1 MAEHVKT
8 RIILTIIIGLFGL
21 MCFGFAVTVTDKYK
35 TQRDRANL
43 LEKKLVA
50 GKEEILKIPEMREKL
65 IQAEENA
72 ASAQSELQSVQ
83 EELDETT
90 AQLEE
95 AQGELEDLKAQLAA
109 VSPAPEKVEV
119 VSSGEI
125 EETNKKIALLTE
137 ERSYLQTELSKAR
150 ETIKGFKEKGIP
162 EKVVTRVETKTVVK
176 EVPDKTLLAKLSE
189 AEEKVKG
196 LQEKIALLESKK
208 AMVLG
213 GTKEKEIVATP
224 GIQRGLGAE
233 FRKKAKEEVAG
244 MQYKEIPSL
253 DPLIEIKNHVDIVN
267 AKITQLLTYASEKGD
282 RRVRIGLNAYKGSE
296 TALTEKDEISRSLN
310 EIMEHYT
317 KIGDI
322 INDCEIFTSLEKGLA
337 KNSLSK
343 RISKYIAQLLSKNE
357 AGGFKIHKDADIKL
371 LLSKIQE
378 EQKYFFKPA
387 ERLAAR

>member
-35 TQRDRANL
+35 IQRDRANL

-72 ASAQSELQSVQ
+72 ASAQSELKSVQ

-95 AQGELEDLKAQLAA
+95 AQGELEDIKAQLAA
-109 VSPAPEKVEV
+109 AGAVPEEGETISSAEV
-119 VSSGEI
+119 KEA
-125 EETNKKIALLTE
+125 EEKIALLTK
-137 ERSYLQTELSKAR
+137 ERDSLQSELFKSQ
-150 ETIKGFKEKGIP
+150 ETIKAFKEKGIE
-162 EKVVTRVETKTVVK
+162 EKAVAEVETKTIVK
-176 EVPDKTLLAKLSE
+176 EVTDKTLLVKLSE

-208 AMVLG
+208 AMADV
-213 GTKEKEIVATP
+213 GTKEREVRA

-233 FRKKAKEEVAG
+233 FRKKAGVAATLDE
-244 MQYKEIPSL
+244 KAPSL
-253 DPLIEIKNHVDIVN
+253 DSLTEIKNHADIIN
-267 AKITQLLTYASEKGD
+267 SKITYLLTYAGEKGD
-282 RRVRIGLNAYKGSE
+282 KRARIGLGAYKESE
-296 TALTEKDEISRSLN
+296 TAKTEKDEVSKALN
-310 EIMEHYT
+310 GILEDYT
-317 KIGDI
+317 KMVDI
-322 INDCEIFTSLEKGLA
+322 INNCEIFTPLEKGVA
-337 KNSLSK
+337 RNSLS
-343 RISKYIAQLLSKNE
+343 RRVSRYIAQLLSKNE
-357 AGGFKIHKDADIKL
+357 LGGFKTYKDQDIKL

-378 EQKYFFKPA
+378 EQKYFLEPA
-387 ERLAAR
+387 ERLALR